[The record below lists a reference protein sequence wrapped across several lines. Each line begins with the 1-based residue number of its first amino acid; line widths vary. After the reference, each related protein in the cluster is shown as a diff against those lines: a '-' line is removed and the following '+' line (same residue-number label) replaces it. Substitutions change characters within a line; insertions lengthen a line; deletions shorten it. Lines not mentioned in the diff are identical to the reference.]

1 MDSLTFLGAPLS
13 PALESGPVWLPVVV
27 APFYSLLRS
36 MYSTAKL
43 VFEWDVNP
51 FDRMGSDSRGP
62 LASSVLGVRESD
74 DFVYE

>member
-27 APFYSLLRS
+27 APFYSLTFDV
-36 MYSTAKL
+36 TAKL

-62 LASSVLGVRESD
+62 LASSILGLRESD